1 MPNRLESAAGE
12 ARAAAGSLA
21 DHGQKAIADVA
32 AVAERSIAEAAR
44 TAERALRDG
53 LEALRSQAKTYSA
66 EAGDNV
72 DVAQRYV
79 MKRVKDRP
87 VTATLTG
94 LGIGLLIG
102 LLLSNRPK

>member
-1 MPNRLESAAGE
+1 MPKSLEAAAGE
-12 ARAAAGSLA
+12 AKATAGALA
-21 DHGQKAIADVA
+21 DHGQKAIADIA
-32 AVAERSIAEAAR
+32 AIAERSINDAAK
-44 TAERALRDG
+44 TAERALREG
-53 LEALRSQAKTYSA
+53 LESLRSHAKTYSD

-72 DVAQRYV
+72 DVAQRYL
-79 MKRVKDRP
+79 MTRVKERP

>member
-1 MPNRLESAAGE
+1 MPNRFESAAGE

-21 DHGQKAIADVA
+21 DHGQKAISDVA
-32 AVAERSIAEAAR
+32 AIAERSIAEASR

-53 LEALRSQAKTYSA
+53 LEALRAHAKTYT
-66 EAGDNV
+66 EDAGEGV

-79 MKRVKDRP
+79 LKRVKDRP

>member
-1 MPNRLESAAGE
+1 MPNRFESAAGD

-21 DHGQKAIADVA
+21 DHGQKAISDVA
-32 AVAERSIAEAAR
+32 AVAERRIIEASHA
-44 TAERALRDG
+44 AERALRDG
-53 LEALRSQAKTYSA
+53 LEALRSHAKTYTEDAS
-66 EAGDNV
+66 DSV

-79 MKRVKDRP
+79 MQRVKERP
-87 VTATLTG
+87 ITATLTG

>member
-21 DHGQKAIADVA
+21 DHSQKAIADVA
-32 AVAERSIAEAAR
+32 AAAERGIAEAAR

-53 LEALRSQAKTYSA
+53 LETLRAQAKTYTH

-79 MKRVKDRP
+79 LKRVKERP

>member
-1 MPNRLESAAGE
+1 MPNRLESATGE

-32 AVAERSIAEAAR
+32 AAAERSISEAAR
-44 TAERALRDG
+44 SADRALRDG
-53 LEALRSQAKTYSA
+53 LDALRSHAKSYSH

-79 MKRVKDRP
+79 IKRVKERP